1 MTAAAN
7 QNHSIS
13 APLLQLQEVSLRYGD
28 KSKKPFKSIGY
39 GKYSG
44 PAVDQVS
51 LQLAA
56 GETLGLVG
64 ESGCGKS
71 TLGRIAA
78 GLLLPDSGQRLWCG
92 EDVRQLD
99 AAAQRRARLDVQL
112 IFQNSHAALNPRL
125 RSEQLIGE
133 APVVHGLIRTSERRD
148 WVIQLLQRVGLD
160 ASHIDRYPHQFSGG
174 QRARLGIARALAVQP
189 RLLICDEAVA
199 ALDVSVQAQVI
210 NLLLSLR
217 TEFGLSML
225 FISHDLDVVRHLS
238 DRVLVMHAGQI
249 VESGAT
255 ESVYHQPQH
264 AYTRSLL
271 ESIPRLARI

>member
-7 QNHSIS
+7 QNHGIN

-28 KSKKPFKSIGY
+28 KSKIPFKSTGY
-39 GKYSG
+39 DKSSD
-44 PAVDQVS
+44 PAVDRVS
-51 LQLAA
+51 LHIAA

-78 GLLLPDSGQRLWCG
+78 GLLPPDSGQRLWLG
-92 EDVRQLD
+92 ADVRRLD

-133 APVVHGLIRTSERRD
+133 APVVHGLIRASERRD
-148 WVIQLLQRVGLD
+148 WVIRLLQRVGLD

-217 TEFGLSML
+217 SEFGLSML

-249 VESGAT
+249 VESGPT
-255 ESVYHQPQH
+255 ETVYHRPQH

-271 ESIPRLARI
+271 ESIPRLAR

>member
-7 QNHSIS
+7 QSHSIN

-28 KSKKPFKSIGY
+28 KSKMPFKSRGY
-39 GKYSG
+39 DKSSG
-44 PAVDQVS
+44 PAVDRVS
-51 LQLAA
+51 LHIAA

-78 GLLLPDSGQRLWCG
+78 GLLPPDSGQRLWRG
-92 EDVRQLD
+92 ADVRRLD

-133 APVVHGLIRTSERRD
+133 APVVHGLIRASERRD
-148 WVIQLLQRVGLD
+148 WVIRLLQRVGLD
-160 ASHIDRYPHQFSGG
+160 ASHIDRYAHQFSGG

-217 TEFGLSML
+217 AEFGLSML

-249 VESGAT
+249 VESGPT
-255 ESVYHQPQH
+255 ETVYHQPQH

-271 ESIPRLARI
+271 ESIPRLAR

>member
-28 KSKKPFKSIGY
+28 KSKIPFKSIGY
-39 GKYSG
+39 DKYSG

-217 TEFGLSML
+217 AEFGLSML

>member
-1 MTAAAN
+1 MTAATN

-28 KSKKPFKSIGY
+28 KSKKLFKSIGY
-39 GKYSG
+39 DKYSG

-92 EDVRQLD
+92 ADVRQLD

-133 APVVHGLIRTSERRD
+133 APVVHGLIRASERRD

-271 ESIPRLARI
+271 ESIPRLARN

>member
-7 QNHSIS
+7 QNPSIS

-28 KSKKPFKSIGY
+28 KSKKLFKSIGY
-39 GKYSG
+39 DKYSG

-133 APVVHGLIRTSERRD
+133 APVVHGLIRASERRD

>member
-7 QNHSIS
+7 QNHSIR

-28 KSKKPFKSIGY
+28 KSKKLFKSIGY
-39 GKYSG
+39 DKYSG

>member
-28 KSKKPFKSIGY
+28 KSKIPFKSIGY
-39 GKYSG
+39 DKYSG

-133 APVVHGLIRTSERRD
+133 APVVHGLIRASERRD

-217 TEFGLSML
+217 AEFGLSML
-225 FISHDLDVVRHLS
+225 FINHDLDVVRHLS

>member
-7 QNHSIS
+7 QSHSTN

-28 KSKKPFKSIGY
+28 KSKIPFKSIGY
-39 GKYSG
+39 DKFSG
-44 PAVDQVS
+44 PAVDRVS
-51 LQLAA
+51 LHIAA

-78 GLLLPDSGQRLWCG
+78 GLLPPDSGQRLWRG
-92 EDVRQLD
+92 ADVRRLD

-133 APVVHGLIRTSERRD
+133 APVVHGLIRASERRD
-148 WVIQLLQRVGLD
+148 WVIRLLQRVGLD

-217 TEFGLSML
+217 SEFGLSML

-271 ESIPRLARI
+271 ESIPRLARN

>member
-28 KSKKPFKSIGY
+28 KSKIPFKSIGY
-39 GKYSG
+39 DKYSG

-133 APVVHGLIRTSERRD
+133 APVVHGLIRSSERRD

-217 TEFGLSML
+217 AEFGLSML

>member
-28 KSKKPFKSIGY
+28 KSKTPFKSIGY
-39 GKYSG
+39 DKYSG

-112 IFQNSHAALNPRL
+112 IFQNSQAALNPRL

-133 APVVHGLIRTSERRD
+133 APVVHGLIRASERRD

>member
-28 KSKKPFKSIGY
+28 KSKKLFKSIGY
-39 GKYSG
+39 DKYSG

-133 APVVHGLIRTSERRD
+133 APVVHGLIRASERRD

-271 ESIPRLARI
+271 ESIPRLARN

>member
-28 KSKKPFKSIGY
+28 KSKKLFKSIGY
-39 GKYSG
+39 DKYSG

-133 APVVHGLIRTSERRD
+133 APVVHGLIRASERRD

>member
-28 KSKKPFKSIGY
+28 KSKKHFKSIGY
-39 GKYSG
+39 DKYSG

-78 GLLLPDSGQRLWCG
+78 GLLLPDSGQRLWRG

-125 RSEQLIGE
+125 RSERLIGE

-217 TEFGLSML
+217 AEFGLSML

>member
-1 MTAAAN
+1 MSK
-7 QNHSIS
+7 NHSIS

-39 GKYSG
+39 DKYSG
-44 PAVDQVS
+44 LAVDQVS

-133 APVVHGLIRTSERRD
+133 APVVHGLIRASERRD

-217 TEFGLSML
+217 AEFGLSML

>member
-28 KSKKPFKSIGY
+28 KSKKLFKSIGY
-39 GKYSG
+39 DKYSG

-92 EDVRQLD
+92 ADVRQLD

-271 ESIPRLARI
+271 ESIPRLARS

>member
-7 QNHSIS
+7 QSHSIN

-28 KSKKPFKSIGY
+28 KSKMPFKSRGY
-39 GKYSG
+39 DKSSG
-44 PAVDQVS
+44 PAVDRVS
-51 LQLAA
+51 LHIAA

-78 GLLLPDSGQRLWCG
+78 GLLPPDSGQRLWRG
-92 EDVRQLD
+92 ADVRRLD

-133 APVVHGLIRTSERRD
+133 APVVHGLIRASERRD
-148 WVIQLLQRVGLD
+148 WVIRLLQRVGLD

-217 TEFGLSML
+217 SEFGLSML

-249 VESGAT
+249 VESGPT
-255 ESVYHQPQH
+255 ETVYHRPQH
-264 AYTRSLL
+264 PYTRSLL
-271 ESIPRLARI
+271 ESIPRLAR